1 MKTYVPTTKM
11 VQKGRYF
18 GEGILGNDLGN
29 DQRDTILLVQCCILP
44 SRSSSNQVCLAQ
56 LFIHQQVSFMMQHD
70 TINLKRKKNLKKK
83 KSLR

>member
-56 LFIHQQVSFMMQHD
+56 LFRHQVSFMMQHD
-70 TINLKRKKNLKKK
+70 TINLKSKKK
-83 KSLR
+83 KNFKKR